1 MEKGRRSVRP
11 EPTAEQRE
19 VVRRIRSQRQGS
31 WVWRPLGLLLIAAA
45 AAAALDP
52 EYPVARPKSVLP
64 SAVDGID
71 LLPRPLAP
79 RGEVDAAPA
88 AFRWTWAGPRDAEF
102 DFVLLDE
109 ELEEVFR
116 RSVRGHECP
125 VDGNLGAQ
133 LAGAKGAQWHWSV
146 VARCR
151 GQERRSAPVAFGFS
165 R

>member
-1 MEKGRRSVRP
+1 M
-11 EPTAEQRE
+11 
-19 VVRRIRSQRQGS
+19 
-31 WVWRPLGLLLIAAA
+31 
-45 AAAALDP
+45 
-52 EYPVARPKSVLP
+52 
-64 SAVDGID
+64 
-71 LLPRPLAP
+71 
-79 RGEVDAAPA
+79 AAPA
-88 AFRWTWAGPRDAEF
+88 ARVVDAFDAADAEF